1 MYSLLFSIWA
11 SLPFDFGQ
19 RAEHCSRA
27 VEQALLIA
35 ALLTVPATVFSAEHQ
50 LEDGTTVAPLE
61 MFQEC
66 DVCPEMIALPVGE
79 FMMGGPPRESRRTKY
94 FADGKTRTA
103 TPEAPY
109 IAKHEGPVHRVE
121 IDIPIAMGRN
131 EVTYDQWMA
140 CVQDGGCGG
149 IVPQNCI
156 PQIDGSCVSLTG
168 NFPVIYVS
176 FEDAISYTNWLN
188 QKVGAEVY
196 RLPTEAEWEYA
207 ARAGTQ
213 TLFAQGEEVSTDQA
227 NFSGSATA
235 KMLGVDR
242 PDLVSRRL
250 PVQVDQLNAANAWG
264 LRHMSGN
271 VAELTMSCWSKRY
284 EGWPMSSRY
293 LVEAEL
299 LDCELRVTRGGAYRF
314 AMNYARTA
322 SRGRG
327 YETSRRNAVGF
338 RVLRELNY
346 YD

>member
-35 ALLTVPATVFSAEHQ
+35 GLLTVPAMVFSAEHQ
-50 LEDGTTVAPLE
+50 LEDGTTVAPLK

-66 DVCPEMIALPVGE
+66 DVCPEMIALPEGE
-79 FMMGGPPRESRRTKY
+79 FMMGGPPGESRRTKY

-213 TLFAQGEEVSTDQA
+213 TSFAQGEEVSTDQA

-250 PVQVDQLNAANAWG
+250 PVQVDLLNAANAWG
-264 LRHMSGN
+264 LRHTSGN
-271 VAELTMSCWSKRY
+271 AAELTMSCWSKRY
-284 EGWPMSSRY
+284 EGWSTSSRY
-293 LVEAEL
+293 LQHAVSTLCDSNVA
-299 LDCELRVTRGGAYRF
+299 RGGAYGL
-314 AMNYARTA
+314 AMDYARVG
-322 SRGRG
+322 SRGRVIG
-327 YETSRRNAVGF
+327 AGRVRFTGF
-338 RVLRELNY
+338 RVLRE
-346 YD
+346 